1 MRGGSVSGP
10 KTIGPGRFWRH
21 FGGGSVIR
29 PSLCMASMVTRAIMS
44 LSPPSGL
51 YQPMRRQ
58 NSFDSAWR
66 LSAGGPAISARNSA
80 ISSVVK
86 SRP

>member
-1 MRGGSVSGP
+1 
-10 KTIGPGRFWRH
+10 
-21 FGGGSVIR
+21 
-29 PSLCMASMVTRAIMS
+29 MASMVTLAIMS

-51 YQPMRRQ
+51 NQRMRRQ

-66 LSAGGPAISARNSA
+66 FSAGGPAISERSSA
-80 ISSVVK
+80 IARIVK

>member
-1 MRGGSVSGP
+1 
-10 KTIGPGRFWRH
+10 
-21 FGGGSVIR
+21 
-29 PSLCMASMVTRAIMS
+29 MASMATRAIMS

-51 YQPMRRQ
+51 SQPMRRQ
-58 NSFDSAWR
+58 NSIDRARRESRADSAM
-66 LSAGGPAISARNSA
+66 SARSSA